1 MNKQC
6 KELGDERCLRVPY
19 EQLVLHP
26 KEWMHKVLDFL
37 NIRWND
43 SVLHH
48 EDFINNGIELSK

>member
-6 KELGDERCLRVPY
+6 KELDNRCLRVPY

-26 KEWMHKVLDFL
+26 KEWMQKVLKFL
-37 NIRWND
+37 DIPWD
-43 SVLHH
+43 EAVLHH